1 MGSFPFSVVS
11 ALGAE
16 IKMGTRNRDGP
27 HPTTPS
33 GHVEA
38 SYCSGKGNV
47 EKRPVVSIRVSGVSI
62 TPHQGLLFE
71 VAWCADSKPSVRDG
85 VLVWRQVDTGKHN
98 ALASARRQ
106 SRQRRLSRGCH
117 CARPELHDARLSV
130 VRERRERLCSS
141 SVCALHAQCVRS
153 VCAV

>member
-1 MGSFPFSVVS
+1 MGPFPFSVVG

-38 SYCSGKGNV
+38 SYCSEKGNL
-47 EKRPVVSIRVSGVSI
+47 EETTVVSIRVSGVSI

-71 VAWCADSKPSVRDG
+71 VA
-85 VLVWRQVDTGKHN
+85 
-98 ALASARRQ
+98 
-106 SRQRRLSRGCH
+106 
-117 CARPELHDARLSV
+117 
-130 VRERRERLCSS
+130 
-141 SVCALHAQCVRS
+141 
-153 VCAV
+153 